1 MLWFHFRL
9 DIYHFTK
16 LTNIKKNKGRRI
28 EKYFWTEKE
37 NLLELEISALKNSPR
52 INFLN
57 NILEQIPK
65 IVHVDCA
72 RFDRNTKFLYKDELQ
87 QSILDFILEFGWRK
101 NIPTRDSSM
110 EASSW

>member
-1 MLWFHFRL
+1 M
-9 DIYHFTK
+9 
-16 LTNIKKNKGRRI
+16 TNIKKNKGRRI